1 MSPELPR
8 RLDGMRALVT
18 GGGTGI
24 GAAIVAR
31 LAAEGAHV
39 TAMGRRPEL
48 LEASAAAA
56 VCAGDVASDDDRRR
70 AIELAGPLDVLVNNA
85 GVGGGSWERLI
96 DVNLSAAHHL
106 SELALPG
113 LRARRGCI
121 VNVASVAGLVATPG
135 DPGYSVSK
143 AGLVM
148 LTRSQ
153 AVRLGPAGVRAN
165 AVCPGWV
172 RTPMADGEMRALDP
186 DLEVGYR
193 LATAHVPL
201 RRPGLPVEVAAAVAF
216 LASPEAGFVS
226 GAVLTVDG
234 GATAVDVGMLAFEP
248 EG

>member
-1 MSPELPR
+1 MIG
-8 RLDGMRALVT
+8 RLHGMRALVT
-18 GGGTGI
+18 GGGSGI

-31 LAAEGAHV
+31 LVAEGAHV
-39 TAMGRRPEL
+39 TAMGRRPEPL
-48 LEASAAAA
+48 AACGATA
-56 VCAGDVASDDDRRR
+56 VCAGDVASADDRRR
-70 AIELAGPLDVLVNNA
+70 AIEQAGPLHILVNNA
-85 GVGGGSWERLI
+85 GVGGGGWERMI

-106 SELALPG
+106 SELARPRLIE
-113 LRARRGCI
+113 RRGCI

-143 AGLVM
+143 AGMIM

-172 RTPMADGEMRALDP
+172 RTPMADDELRELDP

-193 LATAHVPL
+193 LATARVPL
-201 RRPGLPVEVAAAVAF
+201 RRPGLPAEVAAAVAF
-216 LASPEAGFVS
+216 LASPEAAFVT

-248 EG
+248 ELDA

>member
-1 MSPELPR
+1 
-8 RLDGMRALVT
+8 MRALVT
-18 GGGTGI
+18 GGGGGI

-39 TAMGRRPEL
+39 TAMGRRREP
-48 LEASAAAA
+48 LEASGAAAI
-56 VCAGDVASDDDRRR
+56 CSGDVASAGDRRR

-85 GVGGGSWERLI
+85 GIGGGPWERMM

-106 SELALPG
+106 SELAVPG
-113 LRARRGCI
+113 LTERRGCI

-135 DPGYSVSK
+135 EPAYSVSK
-143 AGLVM
+143 AGMVM

-153 AVRLGPAGVRAN
+153 AVRMGPAGVRAN

-172 RTPMADGEMRALDP
+172 RTPMADEEMRELDSDP
-186 DLEVGYR
+186 EVAYR
-193 LATAHVPL
+193 LATARVPL
-201 RRPGLPVEVAAAVAF
+201 RRPGLPDEIAAAVAF
-216 LASPEAGFVS
+216 LASPEAAFVT

-248 EG
+248 ELDA